1 MDGYVTVK
9 QYEEEEEEDEGL
21 REEEDEEDE
30 GLSAEE
36 KGKEEEEE
44 GLNAEEKGKEKE
56 EVGGRW
62 RRSAERRRSFPLPTS
77 SSPLSSLLSPLSS
90 LLSPLSSLPPLL
102 RKALRRA
109 LKARRF
115 HATLSLFLC
124 CSCAML
130 SGSPHALPRRALV
143 RVPRSC
149 PCAMLASAFN
159 ASKFVS
165 MRPRMVPLCCIR
177 FSILRFSCSPS
188 RSCFALMPCAL
199 SSVAARPNVRS
210 NAVAGGCAVS
220 NGQRWPCCLSHP
232 SPHPALTSPATPSVC
247 LG

>member
-77 SSPLSSLLSPLSS
+77 SSPLSSLLSPLFVLSCAKRS
-90 LLSPLSSLPPLL
+90 VALL
-102 RKALRRA
+102 KRRA
-109 LKARRF
+109 RF